1 MPFLGR
7 TLCRGPTKTPSANQ
21 DTSLCHSPNIFASPQ
36 GPGWNVQGVFRG
48 GRPGVQVCVQDDI
61 DVKHNISKISADLTN
76 LSIFSRLGSARA
88 AGEPIMKSATW
99 ISY

>member
-1 MPFLGR
+1 MARRQCYNSPMNSDLSGRTRPRMPFLGR

-21 DTSLCHSPNIFASPQ
+21 DTSLCHSPNVFASPQ

-61 DVKHNISKISADLTN
+61 DV
-76 LSIFSRLGSARA
+76 
-88 AGEPIMKSATW
+88 
-99 ISY
+99 